1 MQFNEACI
9 FGRSQQLTRTR
20 TRNVKFVAI
29 FYSYRS
35 VSWKQQWHAK
45 WSWKRTQTVLYHRAR
60 YAMLH
65 FLKDLCSLH
74 VRFQHFQPV
83 AGSSESRLTKLLI
96 DEPGFQSKNPGF
108 KRIKIQR
115 TYHYVKDATSLM
127 LRRPIQAFLHSRATS
142 PLNTRQPALCTNSY

>member
-20 TRNVKFVAI
+20 TRDVKFVAI

-45 WSWKRTQTVLYHRAR
+45 WSWKRTQTVLYHRTR

-65 FLKDLCSLH
+65 FLKDLCPLH

-83 AGSSESRLTKLLI
+83 ARSSELRLTKTI
-96 DEPGFQSKNPGF
+96 DRRTLALNRRIQ
-108 KRIKIQR
+108 RIKIQR